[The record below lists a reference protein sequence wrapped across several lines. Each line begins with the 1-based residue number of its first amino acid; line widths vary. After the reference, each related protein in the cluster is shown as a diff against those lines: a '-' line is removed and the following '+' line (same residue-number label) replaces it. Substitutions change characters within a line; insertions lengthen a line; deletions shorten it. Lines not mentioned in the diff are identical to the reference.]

1 MNNESQIESTL
12 PLLHKHRPGYPHGTP
27 THDDEHGIRTSSRLG
42 YFYLFLCAIF
52 FGSHSVLI
60 RVAETTFAVPLGLT
74 IYIRALI
81 HIIGAVLFFV
91 FSYRP
96 SELFTWTLPRKQT
109 ILLLFRGL
117 SGTLSLLMFYTAV
130 RMIDV
135 GDAISVFFLNPIFTF
150 LLAGLLLSETVT
162 MQGVI
167 SIFLSA
173 VGIIL
178 IAVGQNHDV
187 EDSVMLTTRII
198 GLAIMVVGAF
208 LASVAY
214 TIIRTLGMSISF
226 MSSVLTFA
234 CFCLVIS
241 VFLNDFK
248 VFPLAEI
255 SALPVEGLIAAII
268 AGIASFIAQCF
279 LNLGLQRCKA
289 GPGMLITNVEVPV
302 VFLLGAVFLHEYPN
316 ITSIGG
322 SALIVSAAIV
332 IGLEK
337 INRQGVES

>member
-1 MNNESQIESTL
+1 MTNQPQIESTL
-12 PLLHKHRPGYPHGTP
+12 PLLQKHRVGHPDGKPI
-27 THDDEHGIRTSSRLG
+27 HDDHQGKQTSSRLG
-42 YFYLFLCAIF
+42 QFYLLLCAIF
-52 FGSHSVLI
+52 FGFHSVLI

-74 IYIRALI
+74 LYIRALI
-81 HIIGAVLFFV
+81 HVIGSIVFFV

-96 SELFTWTLPRKQT
+96 SELFTWTLPRKQA

-117 SGTLSLLMFYTAV
+117 SGTLSLLMFYIAV
-130 RMIDV
+130 KMINV
-135 GDAISVFFLNPIFTF
+135 GDAVSVFFLNPIFTF
-150 LLAGLLLSETVT
+150 LLAGLFLSETVT

-167 SIFLSA
+167 AIFLSA
-173 VGIIL
+173 IGTIL

-198 GLAIMVVGAF
+198 GLVIMAVCAF

-214 TIIRTLGMSISF
+214 TIIRTLGMSICF

-234 CFCLVIS
+234 CFCFFIS
-241 VFLNDFK
+241 FFFNDFE
-248 VFPLAEI
+248 VLPLAKI
-255 SALPVEGLIAAII
+255 TALPVEGLIAAIA
-268 AGIASFIAQCF
+268 AGITSFVAQCF

-289 GPGMLITNVEVPV
+289 GPGMLINNVEVPI

-316 ITSIGG
+316 AISICG

-337 INRQGVES
+337 INRHGGET